1 MWTGNP
7 GALRAHALRPARC
20 GAGGCTFFFLQERA
34 VKDLAGDNSRAWAG
48 VASWMGGADGVWS
61 GTRRGGA
68 EDAWS
73 PATSQACSTR
83 DGRTFPLPLSEQLLK
98 ATA

>member
-34 VKDLAGDNSRAWAG
+34 VKDLAGDNFRAWAG
-48 VASWMGGADGVWS
+48 GASWMAGLTGS
-61 GTRRGGA
+61 GLELEGA
-68 EDAWS
+68 EPRMRGAQQ
-73 PATSQACSTR
+73 PARLAVHVMEERSHCPSR
-83 DGRTFPLPLSEQLLK
+83 NNC
-98 ATA
+98 